1 MPSVAIWMDLEIV
14 ILNEEKAKYHMIPL
28 ICGKKFFNGTNVLVC
43 RTEIRVTDVGNK
55 PVVAKEDLQGGINW
69 KIEIEIYRLLYIK

>member
-1 MPSVAIWMDLEIV
+1 MPSVAIWMDPEVV

-28 ICGKKFFNGTNVLVC
+28 LCEKKIFNGTNVLVC

-55 PVVAKEDLQGGINW
+55 LVVAKEELQGRINW
-69 KIEIEIYRLLYIK
+69 KTEIEIYRLLYIK